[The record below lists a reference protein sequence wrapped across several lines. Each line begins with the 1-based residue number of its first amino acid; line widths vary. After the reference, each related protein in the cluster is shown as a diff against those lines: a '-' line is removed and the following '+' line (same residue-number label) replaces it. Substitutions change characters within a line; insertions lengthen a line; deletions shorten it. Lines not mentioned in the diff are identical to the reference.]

1 MVAGTP
7 LSPTITF
14 ITRGFHPTPMDTPR
28 LRTALIF
35 VICIATP
42 LIIGF
47 VGTLFTYGSLTGWYA
62 LLEKPSFTPPAW
74 IFAPTWTVLY
84 ILMGISLFL
93 VLKNGSGSPSLKPAV
108 VLFAA
113 QLVLNLAWSVAFFGM
128 RAISLAL
135 CVLLVLIAL
144 IAATMLVFRRI
155 SATAAWLLVPYQA
168 WCCFAA
174 VLNAGIWLLD

>member
-47 VGTLFTYGSLTGWYA
+47 VGTLFTYGSLTEWYA

-144 IAATMLVFRRI
+144 IAATMFVFRRI
-155 SATAAWLLVPYQA
+155 SATAAWLLVPYLA